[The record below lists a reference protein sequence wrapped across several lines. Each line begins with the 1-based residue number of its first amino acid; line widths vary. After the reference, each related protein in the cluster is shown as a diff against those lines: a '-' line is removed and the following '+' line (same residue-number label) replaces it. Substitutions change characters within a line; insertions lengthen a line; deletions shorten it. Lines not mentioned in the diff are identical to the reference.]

1 MSLGKN
7 LQKVLYKLFRQIIKL
22 TRVITKGL
30 MNWLLRTFL
39 VLGRKSRLSNA
50 GFVLPTV
57 VMVIMVVVL
66 LTTAIVLRSFDR
78 AKNASNVRVNEAV
91 LQAATPALDRAKA
104 KISQLFQ
111 DPTLPRST
119 PTDLALYS
127 VFSNNLSKYTFGDET
142 PLKLVYDFGD
152 GKGGSNKDG
161 SIESLANTKATTLD
175 NDETLNTAWRFP
187 VDTDN
192 NGKPD
197 SYTLYGIFY
206 RSPTASADRPRTP
219 LEARTPP
226 MVESVVNSQC
236 KTGGGTSASLVGT
249 TGWYK
254 TGSSLKKSFFVFSA
268 TVPITSNP
276 PPAGTETYKGNKG
289 FSALEYQQDQARIP
303 LTNNAVVYG
312 DDLQV
317 TAGSGI
323 KLNGRIITNGNLL
336 TAKGGGGDI
345 EYYQV
350 SGVQSCF
357 YLEENGKI
365 TVGGNVLNDGISTN
379 QGAVKVDLF
388 QSGTQPTRVDFS
400 GSTSSSVSNSGIE
413 AAFNSQAYSN
423 RINLLVNKWIAD
435 KPAPVAGINAE
446 DPKDVRDKVQ
456 KQGVE
461 RSKALQ
467 DWFKDRTRPVPFKED
482 ISSDASKAGYQGTGD
497 ELRPINEWMYPTDPQ
512 SGSSYNGL
520 TLQPS
525 QPPAVEPSME
535 QNQGETKL
543 GDRIIVGNGLP
554 AEWWDDTT
562 KSFGD
567 NINQLQQ
574 QVKPD
579 TPWDQFN
586 DPKKKFRYRTTQT
599 APLSDLGNTDRDG
612 YWEQQAAF
620 APIQSLDG
628 WGGLRV
634 VTGAGVYSHIRDIP
648 ATNNSPAISKG
659 SFLPFPLP
667 PGPLSPTSYS
677 TYDDPTTTVVETF
690 PVVWPDSM
698 PMWYDTNGDNQVQTP
713 KFDGTPL
720 AATDDSRGD
729 LVMRA
734 TAVYHYASSS
744 QDSQKPLPPNDGDQ
758 KQKPIACVS
767 SYYDPSTSLT
777 AINRSGLPDIRL
789 RNTSSGRSISPGAL
803 SNVSTKPGNSHN
815 GVSYT
820 PKDTSAN
827 ISGVTGPTNGLF
839 PYTVGSGS
847 EDPASTKTSL
857 LQRIYYQANL
867 VFPNGRFVNEKLRD
881 ALTRL
886 ANQKFLTLSE
896 QAALDSTICAIE
908 IADGT
913 LNSPDDSV
921 VPHGAIY
928 ETAFLDARQIKAV
941 DPLII
946 AGQDDGTNRIYQM
959 SSTGNLKDGDSVTI
973 QGFVDDPNTS
983 SVNEAKLNATNA
995 TIKLF
1000 PNSTNPTGISIPS
1013 SGTNIPQVSANAWV
1027 LTGKYDLSLEERQ
1040 PLEIRAT
1047 VLDLDLLRRKQVTVN
1062 AAANPQ
1068 YPNPEF
1074 LLPDSGII
1082 YATRDDAL
1090 LDLSDPL
1097 PLDATDAQKA
1107 SQKLTSPVDFK
1118 LDPTRRPSGIML
1130 INGSVLARGDAK
1142 PSNLFDLVKPA
1153 GAEKGLTLASNL
1165 PAYVQADKNL
1175 NGLKSGFNVHQT
1187 PSGNIVEEFKQ
1198 QLASLQNW
1206 VQNDFYNRKDLE
1218 DQFACRQK
1226 DPRLPKCTD
1235 GDLWRSATVL
1245 ADAVTLLSNDFR
1257 LGFRNEGDYDLR
1269 NNQEDPVKRKQ
1280 NGFWNNNFVTNGLS
1294 SGSTFTLEDAAAT
1307 TKNPVD
1313 ADYRDAKTNNVVP
1326 SSYFNNFVTPIQRR
1340 ENFPEYIME
1349 ICRKLPVSECSPS
1362 DWVVGLDKNGDGTL
1376 DTIEQNISANQ
1387 LGKELINVGP
1397 TDTNNDK
1404 KLVDTEVSWTTPI
1417 GPGNKSP
1424 LQRLGAGT
1432 TAQPPLNPSDQ
1443 RYARRVAFAR
1453 NQFNQLVLTT
1463 TPGYT
1468 NPPAQPL
1475 GVGCPLDTLGTKY
1488 ENNGCV
1494 YPNSGTRNAGTHF
1507 GTAASP
1513 NKGNTLWFRTT
1524 DDITGNPASNSNVA
1538 ANYPNDRPLYYQPP
1552 DEGLLLPKTP
1562 EILGVKSLNIDNG
1575 SNNPISTF
1583 AVCLSGGEGVQNSPS
1598 FPTLPPPALTNC
1610 SAAGTAITQAIN
1622 EMKNLPTPKTFA
1634 GSEGRLIAD
1643 KRVNVYQF
1651 DNTTNKI
1658 DKNLELKG
1666 NRDSIF
1672 VFLTNNTAKNLSFDN
1687 GVTLKLTGVA
1697 PNNIFWVSQKGVD
1710 FLGANKI
1717 AGNFLGTGTG
1727 VVTLNNVLI
1736 LGGRFLGFNSISGTF
1751 DPSSAVMTSV
1761 DQPLLVPVL
1770 QTHLPTKSPGT
1781 NPNDT
1786 GEVVINK
1793 PNTLW
1798 LQRTQSDTTFN
1809 LVMAA
1814 GDSPTRG
1821 SVTGLPTA
1829 EYNGGLENFV
1839 RFLENW
1845 RKDDGTPTPSR
1856 ISGSFIQ
1863 FKRSAY
1869 ATAPARP
1876 VFTTNSFNTLS
1887 TPINSIFGFG
1897 TPAGGYPQL
1906 YRNTIGSPTGTGPG
1920 TSAYY
1925 VDPARNWGYDVGQ
1938 LSQLPDLFSQRFTT
1952 PPAGEPNQFFREV
1965 GRDDPWVKT
1974 LLCAAAGQNTAGN
1987 PNTYTYTTRAIDNT
2001 QLPSDC
2007 PSVSNYQ

>member
-104 KISQLFQ
+104 KIYQLFQ

-127 VFSNNLSKYTFGDET
+127 VFTNNLSKYTFGDET
-142 PLKLVYDFGD
+142 PLKLVYDFGN

-161 SIESLANTKATTLD
+161 SIESLANTKADTLD

-276 PPAGTETYKGNKG
+276 PQGAEIYKGNKG

-388 QSGTQPTRVDFS
+388 QSGTQPTRVDFN
-400 GSTSSSVSNSGIE
+400 GSSSSSVSNSGIE

-423 RINLLVNKWIAD
+423 RINILVNKWIAD

-446 DPKDVRDKVQ
+446 DPKDVQEKVL
-456 KQGVE
+456 KQGVD

-467 DWFKDRTRPVPFKED
+467 DWFKDRTRLVPFKED
-482 ISSDASKAGYQGTGD
+482 TSSDVSKAGYQGTGD
-497 ELRPINEWMYPTDPQ
+497 ELRPINEWMYPTDTQ

-554 AEWWDDTT
+554 AEWWDNTT

-586 DPKKKFRYRTTQT
+586 DPKKRLRYRTTQT

-648 ATNNSPAISKG
+648 GATPTLQG

-677 TYDDPTTTVVETF
+677 TYDDPTTTVVEKF

-698 PMWYDTNGDNQVQTP
+698 PMWYDTNGDNQVLTP
-713 KFDGTPL
+713 IKFDGTAP
-720 AATDDSRGD
+720 AATDDRRGD

-777 AINRSGLPDIRL
+777 ARNRSGLPDIRL

-847 EDPASTKTSL
+847 EDPASNKTSL

-913 LNSPDDSV
+913 LSTPDDSV

-946 AGQDDGTNRIYQM
+946 AGQDDGNKRIYQM
-959 SSTGNLKDGDSVTI
+959 SSTGNLKVGDLVTI
-973 QGFVDDPNTS
+973 QGFVDDPNTNT
-983 SVNEAKLNATNA
+983 VNEAKLNATNA
-995 TIKLF
+995 NIQLVT
-1000 PNSTNPTGISIPS
+1000 PTGISIPS

-1040 PLEIRAT
+1040 PQEIRAT

-1107 SQKLTSPVDFK
+1107 SQKLASPVDFK

-1175 NGLKSGFNVHQT
+1175 NGLKSGFNIHQT

-1206 VQNDFYNRKDLE
+1206 GQNDFYNRKDLE

-1226 DPRLPKCTD
+1226 DPRLPKCTE

-1294 SGSTFTLEDAAAT
+1294 SGSTFTLEDPAAT

-1349 ICRKLPVSECSPS
+1349 ICRKLPVSECTPS
-1362 DWVVGLDKNGDGTL
+1362 DWVVGYDIDNDGKFDKTEKDPAFGPAGQDFNGDGVADLNTK
-1376 DTIEQNISANQ
+1376 EQDVKADQLIKAVNISQGAPFNHPFAQ
-1387 LGKELINVGP
+1387 
-1397 TDTNNDK
+1397 
-1404 KLVDTEVSWTTPI
+1404 
-1417 GPGNKSP
+1417 
-1424 LQRLGAGT
+1424 QFLGAGT
-1432 TAQPPLNPSDQ
+1432 TALPAKVAADQ
-1443 RYARRVAFAR
+1443 RYARRVAFSR
-1453 NQFNQLVLTT
+1453 EDTGQLKLSDRAAGANPAATT
-1463 TPGYT
+1463 AIPWGIDSSSV
-1468 NPPAQPL
+1468 PPVKRFEYNNNDVQPSVPSL
-1475 GVGCPLDTLGTKY
+1475 AANK
-1488 ENNGCV
+1488 
-1494 YPNSGTRNAGTHF
+1494 NA
-1507 GTAASP
+1507 
-1513 NKGNTLWFRTT
+1513 LWFRTT
-1524 DDITGNPASNSNVA
+1524 SNLKGKPDSNAVA
-1538 ANYPNDRPLYYQPP
+1538 DYSYDNDKSLYYQPP

-1562 EILGVKSLNIDNG
+1562 EIPGVTSLNIDNG

-1583 AVCLSGGEGVQNSPS
+1583 AVCLSGGEGVQNLPS
-1598 FPTLPPPALTNC
+1598 FPTGAPPTLPNC

-1622 EMKNLPTPKTFA
+1622 EMKNLRTLPNFA
-1634 GSEGRLIAD
+1634 GDEGQLIAD
-1643 KRVNVYQF
+1643 KPVNVYKF
-1651 DNTTNKI
+1651 NNTTNKI
-1658 DKNLELKG
+1658 NKSLELKG

-1672 VFLTNNTAKNLSFDN
+1672 VFLTNNATRDLQFAD
-1687 GVTLKLTGVA
+1687 GVNLKLTGVA

-1717 AGNFLGTGTG
+1717 AGNFLGTGTI
-1727 VVTLNNVLI
+1727 THASNAKI

-1751 DPSSAVMTSV
+1751 DPSSAAMTSV

-1770 QTHLPTKSPGT
+1770 QTHLPTKGPGT

-1793 PNTLW
+1793 TNTLW

-1845 RKDDGTPTPSR
+1845 RKDDGTATPSR

-1876 VFTTNSFNTLS
+1876 IFATASFNTLS

-1897 TPAGGYPQL
+1897 NAAGGYPQL
-1906 YRNTIGSPTGTGPG
+1906 YRNTIGSPTGIGPG

-1938 LSQLPDLFSQRFTT
+1938 LSQIPDLFSQRFTT

-1965 GRDDPWVKT
+1965 GRDDLWVKT
-1974 LLCAAAGQNTAGN
+1974 LLCGAAGQNTAAN
-1987 PNTYTYTTRAIDNT
+1987 PNTYSYTTRAIDNT

-2007 PSVSNYQ
+2007 PSLSNYQ